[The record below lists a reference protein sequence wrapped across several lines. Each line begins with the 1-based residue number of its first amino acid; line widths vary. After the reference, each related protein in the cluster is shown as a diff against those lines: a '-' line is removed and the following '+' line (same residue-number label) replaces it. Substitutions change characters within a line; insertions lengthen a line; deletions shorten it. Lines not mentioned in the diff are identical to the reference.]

1 MQRRRPYH
9 PILGGAGLVLAG
21 AHSAPERVP
30 PGSMAQLVAG
40 ASSSGDTLRP
50 QVIAV
55 T

>member
-40 ASSSGDTLRP
+40 ASSAGDTLRP